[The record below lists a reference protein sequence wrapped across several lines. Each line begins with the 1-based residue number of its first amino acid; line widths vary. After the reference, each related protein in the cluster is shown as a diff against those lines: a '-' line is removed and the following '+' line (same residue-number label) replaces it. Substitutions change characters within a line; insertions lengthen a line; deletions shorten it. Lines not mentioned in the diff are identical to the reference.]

1 MTPLRRAAEGLHSE
15 VNGVFW
21 EQVPRGA
28 TQATMQKEEQGEA
41 SLPLVEGIP
50 VDGLQVTGRRSQ

>member
-15 VNGVFW
+15 VFW